1 MNRTSPT
8 PRDRVEQAL
17 RRELPEQVP
26 FTTYE
31 SKLPQ
36 CAAER
41 SLRNRGLCIVHRRNV
56 FQSHFPN
63 VTIRQE
69 TFAEG
74 GRRLTRTH
82 YGTPV
87 GALSTL
93 EENAGFTTWFHE
105 RMFKTPDDYRALRFL
120 IRDEVDTPDYAAYAR
135 TEADFGGDAICRAG
149 FGLEPLQALIS
160 GQYLGMTDFC
170 LEWMDRRDEV
180 LKLYEALVENRRRRY
195 ALVAESP
202 ASHANYGGNVVP
214 AIVGPELFETYYL
227 PHYQEAAEAMHRAGK
242 WIGSHFD
249 DDCRLLAPSIAKTDL
264 DYIEAFTPAP
274 GTDLTLAEARRAWPD
289 KVLWLNFPSVVH
301 LQPDAEVERTT
312 VALLDEVESVE
323 GLIMGITED
332 IPPARWRGSCRAI
345 QDGLERHVRL
355 HPERYASG
363 LEGRGGE

>member
-214 AIVGPELFETYYL
+214 AIVGPELFE
-227 PHYQEAAEAMHRAGK
+227 
-242 WIGSHFD
+242 D
-249 DDCRLLAPSIAKTDL
+249 LL
-264 DYIEAFTPAP
+264 PAP
-274 GTDLTLAEARRAWPD
+274 LPGGRRGPD
-289 KVLWLNFPSVVH
+289 H
-301 LQPDAEVERTT
+301 
-312 VALLDEVESVE
+312 
-323 GLIMGITED
+323 GITED
-332 IPPARWRGSCRAI
+332 IPPARWRGSSAPSRTAWSAMCACTRSAMPPVWKGGAVSEAGEACCRLWLGGGKKQMKRVMGWA
-345 QDGLERHVRL
+345 GRAGAGVWMRGVA
-355 HPERYASG
+355 PASG
-363 LEGRGGE
+363 AC